1 MVGEVK
7 AAMRAMG
14 AVTGTSPLGVPELV
28 VASEVVVAVARV
40 LRNVNPG
47 GVPCAPSLRL
57 VSSSWGYIGGSN

>member
-7 AAMRAMG
+7 ATMRAMG

-47 GVPCAPSLRL
+47 GGHVHRACDWCPAAG
-57 VSSSWGYIGGSN
+57 VT